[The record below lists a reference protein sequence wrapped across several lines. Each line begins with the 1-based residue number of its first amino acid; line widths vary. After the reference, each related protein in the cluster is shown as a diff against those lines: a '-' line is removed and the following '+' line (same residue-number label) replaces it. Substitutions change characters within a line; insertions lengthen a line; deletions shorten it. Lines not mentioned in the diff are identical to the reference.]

1 MKDIKKEVQV
11 SYRNYLIGFTLS
23 LMTTFIA
30 YFAVT
35 ESWLQGWGLLVGLA
49 LLAFTQMIVQ
59 LYLFLHLGE
68 ELKPR
73 LRAWSFVFMSV
84 ILFIVVA
91 GSLWIM
97 AHLDYNMMHMN
108 ADEKTH
114 YMMGEKDKG
123 F

>member
-1 MKDIKKEVQV
+1 
-11 SYRNYLIGFTLS
+11 
-23 LMTTFIA
+23 MTTFIA